1 MDSSSQTST
10 EHLAQRRGCGGRF
23 SFREDCVECVEE
35 DRGSDG
41 TGGGESRRV
50 ELMDVLLNVVRQFT
64 KLVRT
69 RTYTLPDVLQYVLVS
84 FVSALIIVLLVPAH
98 MATLMLF
105 MMLLVVLTMREL
117 SKYVQT
123 SNAATSP
130 LPPRSASPTTSGPKV
145 PGASGG
151 GGTVSDRVRLMR
163 QRLAARE
170 SVVKTSP
177 PESGVVAAA
186 PGAETAL

>member
-1 MDSSSQTST
+1 
-10 EHLAQRRGCGGRF
+10 
-23 SFREDCVECVEE
+23 
-35 DRGSDG
+35 
-41 TGGGESRRV
+41 
-50 ELMDVLLNVVRQFT
+50 MDVLLNVVRQFT

-130 LPPRSASPTTSGPKV
+130 PPSRSVSPTTSGPKV

-151 GGTVSDRVRLMR
+151 GTVSDRMRLMR

-177 PESGVVAAA
+177 ES
-186 PGAETAL
+186 GAETAL